1 MGKNNLH
8 TDNIMK
14 KFKLLQEMLDVLN
27 KEGDIE
33 EFEFNCT
40 IDGLDVE
47 IYATTEQGKEL
58 EVASFEITGMQIFTH
73 YSLFDELELH
83 IQQYIIKA
91 IMKTIINTYL
101 ENHIEYINKTYGI
114 DWINSNIFE
123 DYPSEE
129 KVIKMLLWIGYGVLK
144 KKSYNGYHT
153 YSIYKINSR
162 EELELV
168 AVTMPDNFYCIDT
181 RMTKEHSKKDIARLL
196 VALCGGELVTN
207 LYNGV

>member
-8 TDNIMK
+8 IDNIMK

-47 IYATTEQGKEL
+47 IYATNEHGKEF

-101 ENHIEYINKTYGI
+101 ENYIEYINKTYGI

-129 KVIKMLLWIGYGVLK
+129 KVIKMLLWTGYGVLK
-144 KKSYNGYHT
+144 KKSYNGYNT
-153 YSIYKINSR
+153 YSVYKINSR

-181 RMTKEHSKKDIARLL
+181 RMTKEHSEEDIARLL
-196 VALCGGELVTN
+196 VALCGGVLETN
-207 LYNGV
+207 LIRG